1 VRRRAPEACWRVRL
15 GRGEG
20 RGGRGPRAALLLVA
34 VAVLLAGFACA
45 GATEVLFF
53 FETGCPHCARVEAV
67 LEEIAEAKDGL
78 TVARYDVASPEG
90 RELLSRLLSAYGAEM
105 GPVPLVFVS
114 NVAMVRGTFYGL
126 ESSPVTLSDRSAEMK
141 LREVVERAIDAD
153 APSPL
158 VRLAAVATEA
168 ILVTAKDCPDCER
181 LDALLADL
189 GKRHSE
195 LGLRRVSADD
205 PEGARLFER
214 LLRFLRVRGSPPAL
228 FVGDTAL
235 VGGTLYPAHGK
246 AVPFDYG
253 EGGKAALEPVIERA
267 IADRTPSP
275 LSKLQVREKVT
286 LWAVVGAAVLDS
298 INPCDFAV
306 MILLLGRLLVIGRRG
321 KVLWAGLAF
330 AAAIYLVYFLMGF
343 ALYTILGVSL
353 GTRALRSGYILAVS
367 CVAILV
373 GIWQMKDLLWYGKWL
388 SIEVPER
395 WKPSLK
401 RITSSVFSVPGV
413 FVAGLVDALFLAPCT
428 SGPYIA
434 ILSLLSQTTSRV
446 QGVVLLLLYNL
457 IFVLPLIAIAFTV
470 QFGFT
475 TTARAERWR
484 TAKTGKLHFV
494 TGVVMF
500 LLGVGMIV
508 GLQLGYI

>member
-1 VRRRAPEACWRVRL
+1 MRRAI
-15 GRGEG
+15 
-20 RGGRGPRAALLLVA
+20 LLVILA
-34 VAVLLAGFACA
+34 MVLLSFVCA
-45 GATEVLFF
+45 ASTEVVLFY
-53 FETGCPHCARVEAV
+53 EEGCPHCARVEA
-67 LEEIAEAKDGL
+67 LLKDIEDSGAAM
-78 TVARYDVASPEG
+78 TVRRYEVASAEG
-90 RELLSRLLSAYGAEM
+90 RDLLARLLTACGAKM
-105 GPVPLVFVS
+105 GSVPYVFVAD
-114 NVAMVRGTFYGL
+114 VVLVRDTFYGL
-126 ESSPVTLSDRSAEMK
+126 QATPVTLSERTAEAT
-141 LREVVERAIDAD
+141 LRQVVEKAVAEN

-158 VRLAAVATEA
+158 SRLPLAATEA
-168 ILVTAKDCPDCER
+168 VFVTARDCPRCET
-181 LDALLADL
+181 LDALLVVMEAQ
-189 GKRHSE
+189 HPE
-195 LGLRRVSADD
+195 LAMRRVSVDD
-205 PEGARLFER
+205 AEGKSMFEKLERLF
-214 LLRFLRVRGSPPAL
+214 RVRGAPPAL

-235 VGGTLYPAHGK
+235 VGDTIYPARQK
-246 AVPFDYG
+246 ARPFSYTEADVAFLT
-253 EGGKAALEPVIERA
+253 EQVERA
-267 IADRTPSP
+267 IAEKATPM
-275 LSKLQVREKVT
+275 LQKLAFREKAT
-286 LWAVVGAAVLDS
+286 LWAVIGAAALDS

-306 MILLLGRLLVIGRRG
+306 MILLLGRLLVIGRRR

-343 ALYTILGVSL
+343 ALYTLLGVSL
-353 GTRALRSGYILAVS
+353 ATRGLRSGYILAIS
-367 CVAILV
+367 CVAILM

-401 RITSSVFSVPGV
+401 RITSSVFSIPGV

-446 QGVVLLLLYNL
+446 QGALLLLLYNA

-470 QFGFT
+470 HFGYT

-494 TGVVMF
+494 TGLVMF
-500 LLGVGMIV
+500 VLGVGMII